1 MFEQP
6 EDKSALQIMQDY
18 TAFISRP
25 LNLSAR
31 PVIGI
36 TANYGEKGAELAEA
50 YSKSVEL
57 SGGIPLVIPAGT
69 TEPEAL
75 CALLERIDG
84 LLLSGGADLNPLL
97 VGQEPVPG
105 LGNINPK
112 RDRSELL
119 LTRLAYDRQLPILG
133 ICRGIQVMAA
143 ALGGSVHQDLQTSF
157 PDAALIKHS
166 QNAPRNEVTH
176 YVDIEAGTVLEKI
189 LGERLAVN
197 SFHHQAVNEPGPHF
211 LVAARSSDGVVEAI
225 ESNEGKPLIGVQWHP
240 ESFFADEPNP
250 MQPLFRYLVEQ
261 AELHRKAREFHNDL
275 SVITLDSHCDTP
287 MFFEQ
292 GVNFD
297 LRDPKVLV
305 DLHKMTEGHL
315 DSVVMAAYIPQGERS
330 DSALQAATAKATQ
343 ILTDIRH
350 MVNRCD
356 GVALAFTPDDL
367 IENKREGLKSVMPA
381 IENGYAIGRDIE
393 NIERFR
399 QMGVVYM
406 TLCHNGD
413 NDICDSARK
422 SNAEH
427 GGLSDFGREVVHE
440 MNRCGMMIDLSHA
453 AESTFYDVVN
463 LSEVPVV
470 CSHSSSMTCCRHAR
484 NLTDDQ
490 LRTLAE
496 NGGVAQVTLYNYFL
510 VEDGQATIDDALR
523 HLLHMIDVAGI
534 DHVGFGSDFDGD
546 GGIVGLAAANEV
558 MNLTKRLMAEGLS
571 RTDLEKIWGGNF
583 LRVMRLVQ
591 NYNY

>member
-1 MFEQP
+1 
-6 EDKSALQIMQDY
+6 MQDY
-18 TAFISRP
+18 AAFISRP
-25 LNLSAR
+25 LNLSSR

-97 VGQEPVPG
+97 LGQEPVPR
-105 LGNINPK
+105 LGGVNPK

-157 PDAALIKHS
+157 PDASLIKHS
-166 QNAPRNEVTH
+166 QDAPRNEKTH
-176 YVDIEAGTVLEKI
+176 YVDIEAGTVLEKL
-189 LGERLAVN
+189 LGERIAVN
-197 SFHHQAVNEPGPHF
+197 SFHHQAVNDAGPHF
-211 LVAARSSDGVVEAI
+211 VVAARSSDGVVEAI
-225 ESNEGKPLIGVQWHP
+225 ESSENKPLLGVQWHP
-240 ESFFADEPNP
+240 ESFFADVPNT
-250 MQPLFRYLVEQ
+250 MQPLFEYLVEQ
-261 AELHRKAREFHNDL
+261 ADLHRKAREFHTDL

-297 LRDPKVLV
+297 QRDEKVLV

-315 DSVVMAAYIPQGERS
+315 DSVIMAAYIPQGERS
-330 DSALQAATAKATQ
+330 ETGLQAATAKATQ
-343 ILTDIRH
+343 ILTDIRQ
-350 MVNRCD
+350 MVDRCE
-356 GVALAFTPDDL
+356 GVAMAFTPDDL
-367 IENKREGLKSVMPA
+367 AENKREGLKSVMPA
-381 IENGYAIGRDIE
+381 IENGYAIGREIE
-393 NIERFR
+393 NVERFR

-440 MNRCGMMIDLSHA
+440 MNRTGMMIDLSHA
-453 AESTFYDVVN
+453 AESTFYDVVS

-470 CSHSSSMTCCRHAR
+470 CSHSSSMSCCQHPR

-510 VEDGQATIDDALR
+510 VENGTATIDDALR

-558 MNLTKRLMAEGLS
+558 MNLTKRLIAEGLT
-571 RTDLEKIWGGNF
+571 RADLEKIWGGNF
-583 LRVMRLVQ
+583 LRVMRMAQ
-591 NYNY
+591 EYNY